1 MLFIIFIKYVTSGI
15 ECTLSKFADD
25 TKVQGT
31 IDTSVGQ
38 NAIQRDLVRLG
49 QQAQVNLMRINKS
62 KCRILHLGC
71 GNSLYQYKLRDGRI
85 EVSPAVKGLGVL
97 VDGEQNVSQQCALAA
112 QKANCILSCIKSSV
126 VSRSGR

>member
-1 MLFIIFIKYVTSGI
+1 MLHGTPQGSVLGSMLFIIFIKYVTSGI

-71 GNSLYQYKLRDGRI
+71 GNSLYRCN
-85 EVSPAVKGLGVL
+85 LGNERTEHSHAKKDLEVL
-97 VDGEQNVSQQCALAA
+97 VDDMLDVS
-112 QKANCILSCIKSSV
+112 
-126 VSRSGR
+126 